1 MIKEIRGHENTKF
14 DIKTN
19 IQDSQSFGKDSAVE
33 TLTSYIKD
41 QEFYNSGAA
50 IG

>member
-19 IQDSQSFGKDSAVE
+19 I
-33 TLTSYIKD
+33 
-41 QEFYNSGAA
+41 
-50 IG
+50 